1 MLTEEEMHDIL
12 ETPIPSELFSDYYRN
27 IIDNSLSSRKN
38 VELVLNRRRRK
49 AYNLEV
55 INTEDRIILKEKVN
69 KKNYNII
76 LENRKEYKIITKNY
90 AYN

>member
-69 KKNYNII
+69 KKN
-76 LENRKEYKIITKNY
+76 L
-90 AYN
+90 